1 MENTLYQALVQRGYR
16 IATRPFE
23 LNIIGIR
30 ANTSVPNV
38 FNDSINVLFTDNT
51 GRLASASWMAT
62 TDPGTYWLKN
72 PMVPQGTAILKPSQ
86 YVGSHALGM
95 HRGKYLALVQV
106 RPLTV
111 VRDFNRDGKADYKS
125 GREETG
131 LFGINIHRA
140 MASGTTKTIDNY
152 SAGCQVFANADDF
165 SIFLQLAERHKNL
178 YGNSF
183 TYTLLSGLPDGSI
196 PQFDD
201 QGKLISKKN

>member
-1 MENTLYQALVQRGYR
+1 MENVLYQALEQRGYR
-16 IATRPFE
+16 IAMRPFE

-30 ANTSVPNV
+30 SNTSVPNV

-51 GRLASASWMAT
+51 GRLASQSWIAT
-62 TDPGTYWLKN
+62 TDPGTYWLKS
-72 PMVPQGTAILKPSQ
+72 PMNPQGTAILKPGQ
-86 YVGSHALGM
+86 YIGSHALGM

-106 RPLTV
+106 RPITV
-111 VRDFNRDGKADYKS
+111 IRDFNRDGKTDYS
-125 GREETG
+125 TGREETG

-140 MASGTTKTIDNY
+140 LASGTTKTIDNF

-165 SIFLQLAERHKNL
+165 SVFLQLAERHKNL

-196 PQFDD
+196 PQFDE

>member
-1 MENTLYQALVQRGYR
+1 MENILHNALVQRGYR

-30 ANTSVPNV
+30 SNTSVPNV
-38 FNDSINVLFTDNT
+38 FNDSINLLFTDNT
-51 GRLASASWMAT
+51 GRLASISWRAT
-62 TDPGTYWLKN
+62 TDPGTYWLKS
-72 PMVPQGTAILKPSQ
+72 PMNPQGTAILKPGQ
-86 YVGSHALGM
+86 YVGSHGLGM
-95 HRGKYLALVQV
+95 HRGKYLALVQI
-106 RPLTV
+106 RPVTV
-111 VRDFNRDGKADYKS
+111 IRDFNRDGKTDYAS

-140 MASGTTKTIDNY
+140 MAEGTTKTIDKY
-152 SAGCQVFANADDF
+152 SAGCQVFANANDF
-165 SIFLQLAERHKNL
+165 SVFLQLAERHKNL

-196 PQFDD
+196 PQFDE

>member
-1 MENTLYQALVQRGYR
+1 MENTLYQALAERGYR
-16 IATRPFE
+16 IAMRPFE
-23 LNIIGIR
+23 LNVIGIR

-38 FNDSINVLFTDNT
+38 FNDSLNVLFIDNT
-51 GRLASASWMAT
+51 GRLANVSWRAT

-72 PMVPQGTAILKPSQ
+72 PMNPQGTAILKPGQ
-86 YVGSHALGM
+86 YFGSHALGM

-106 RPLTV
+106 RPVTV
-111 VRDFNRDGKADYKS
+111 IRDFNRDGNADYAI

-140 MASGTTKTIDNY
+140 SVEGTTKTIDKY

-165 SIFLQLAERHKNL
+165 SAFLQLAERHKNI

-183 TYTLLSGLPDGSI
+183 TYTLLSGLPDGSV
-196 PQFDD
+196 PQFDE